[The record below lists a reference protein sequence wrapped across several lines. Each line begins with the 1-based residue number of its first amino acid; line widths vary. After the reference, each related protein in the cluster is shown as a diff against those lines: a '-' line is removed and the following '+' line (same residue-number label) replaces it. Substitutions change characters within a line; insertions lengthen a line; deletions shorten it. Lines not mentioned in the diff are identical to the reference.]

1 MINALKFAFR
11 LVALG
16 LLSIMLSAGVLIGMG
31 VSPMPV
37 IDHSLNQIP
46 AQMVSW
52 TGLRS
57 AQSVVRGSWP
67 PAEGERYPDLVL
79 TDQHG
84 ETLQLSELAG
94 KVILLELA
102 AVPCKGCQAFSGGNR
117 HGGFAGVPVQPGL
130 DSIHDYAAQYGRVKL
145 GQDEDVVF
153 VQLLLY
159 GNSMT
164 SPTQQEVAAW
174 AEHFHLHRASGEIVL
189 RGDPSM
195 LGPATHAMI
204 PGFHLIDR
212 DFVLRYDSSGHQ
224 PRHDLYR
231 DLLPALGEM
240 SRD

>member
-1 MINALKFAFR
+1 MINALRSAFR

-16 LLSIMLSAGVLIGMG
+16 LVAIVLSAGVLIGMG
-31 VSPMPV
+31 LSPMPI
-37 IDHSLNQIP
+37 IDHSLNRIP
-46 AQMVSW
+46 AEMVSW
-52 TGLRS
+52 AGLRS
-57 AQSVVRGSWP
+57 SQSVVLGSWP
-67 PAEGERYPDLVL
+67 PTAGERYPDLVL
-79 TDQHG
+79 TDQRG

-102 AVPCKGCQAFSGGNR
+102 AVPCKGCQAFAGGNR

-130 DSIHDYAAQYGRVKL
+130 DSIHDYAAQYGGVKL
-145 GQDEDVVF
+145 GRDVVF

-159 GNSMT
+159 GKSMT

-174 AEHFHLHRASGEIVL
+174 AEHFQLRRSAGEIVL

-195 LGPATHAMI
+195 LGPATYAMI
-204 PGFHLIDR
+204 PGFQLIDR

-240 SRD
+240 TRE

>member
-1 MINALKFAFR
+1 MLHALRSAFR

-16 LLSIMLSAGVLIGMG
+16 LLAFMIAAGLLIGMG

-37 IDHSLNQIP
+37 VDHSLNRLP
-46 AQMVSW
+46 TEMVSW

-57 AQSVVRGSWP
+57 AQSPVLGSWP
-67 PAEGERYPDLVL
+67 PIEGERYPDLLL
-79 TDQHG
+79 TDQRG

-102 AVPCKGCQAFSGGNR
+102 AVPCKGCQAFAGGNR
-117 HGGFAGVPVQPGL
+117 RGGFAGIAVQPGL
-130 DSIHDYAAQYGRVKL
+130 DSIHDYAARFGGVKL
-145 GQDEDVVF
+145 GHDDDVVC

-159 GNSMT
+159 GKSMT

-174 AEHFHLHRASGEIVL
+174 AEHFQLHRESGEIVL

-195 LGPATHAMI
+195 LGPVTYAMI
-204 PGFHLIDR
+204 PGFQLIDR
-212 DFVLRYDSSGHQ
+212 DFVLRYDSCGHH

-231 DLLPALGEM
+231 DLLPALAEM
-240 SRD
+240 LRE